1 MLLSLLNEEINERDY
16 LYLNN
21 IVVLYKDLPSKIYGF
36 IFQYKGKNI
45 ITINKK
51 ISEEK
56 KKKTII
62 HEFAHLELNHL
73 EKNKELVKFK
83 VENIED
89 EADRYM
95 KFLIDSVIS
104 KGVKKNKWY
113 LLLLFVYHLFIL

>member
-1 MLLSLLNEEINERDY
+1 MLLSLLNGEINERDY

-21 IVVLYKDLPSKIYGF
+21 IVVLYKDLPTKIYGF
-36 IFQYKGKNI
+36 IFQYKDKNV

-73 EKNKELVKFK
+73 ERNKELVEFK
-83 VENIED
+83 IENIED

-95 KFLIDSVIS
+95 KFLIDSVVS
-104 KGVKKNKWY
+104 KRAKKNK
-113 LLLLFVYHLFIL
+113 

>member
-104 KGVKKNKWY
+104 KGVKKNK
-113 LLLLFVYHLFIL
+113 

>member
-1 MLLSLLNEEINERDY
+1 MLLSLLNEDINERDY

-21 IVVLYKDLPSKIYGF
+21 IVLLYKDLPQKIYGF
-36 IFQYKGKNI
+36 IFQYKDKNI
-45 ITINKK
+45 ITINRR

-73 EKNKELVKFK
+73 NKRKELLEFK
-83 VENIED
+83 IENMED

-95 KFLIDSVIS
+95 KFLIENANL
-104 KGVKKNKWY
+104 KETEKKN
-113 LLLLFVYHLFIL
+113 